1 MTMSRRALLT
11 AASLVPLSACAL
23 NPATSGSA
31 AQVNGTAELRD
42 LPLDTPRVGEAAA
55 VSQRIAWEII
65 AKSEGNSVLSPSS
78 LASALVMAG
87 DGAAGASKTSVDQ
100 KFGLTGTER
109 SAAFG
114 ALRQALAGYDS
125 LPDKLPDEPPASPV
139 VHQVARV
146 LLLGDGL
153 EPRQEY
159 VETVAQYYGMPVERV
174 AIAEAK
180 ADLDAWARKH
190 TAGLIEESAVEAP
203 EEGSL
208 VLQDALLFAAAW
220 RQVFEESREVEF
232 ENRWVLGMAG
242 EVTARRADGTD
253 WRAIR
258 LPYDDVLAM
267 DVIVPLRAADPRQF
281 TAETL
286 EQVHDALSSAT
297 PDSVEVEMPT
307 LDLTGKTD
315 VSGIVDLTDLSGIS
329 PGAWANKVIQ
339 QVRLKVGAKGTVG
352 AALTE
357 AFLETALVERPEPFL
372 VNRPYCLRVLDTRTG
387 WPLFLAVITTPES

>member
-1 MTMSRRALLT
+1 MSWR
-11 AASLVPLSACAL
+11 
-23 NPATSGSA
+23 
-31 AQVNGTAELRD
+31 
-42 LPLDTPRVGEAAA
+42 
-55 VSQRIAWEII
+55 
-65 AKSEGNSVLSPSS
+65 
-78 LASALVMAG
+78 G

-159 VETVAQYYGMPVERV
+159 VDTVAQYYGMPVERV

-180 ADLDAWARKH
+180 ADLDAWVRKH

-203 EEGSL
+203 EDGTL

-220 RQVFEESREVEF
+220 RQAFEENRDVEF
-232 ENRWVLGMAG
+232 EGRRVPGVAG
-242 EVTARRADGTD
+242 EVTARRAEGAD

-258 LPYDDVLAM
+258 LPYDGVLAM
-267 DVIVPLRAADPRQF
+267 DIIVPLRAADPRQL

-286 EQVHDALSSAT
+286 EQAHDALSSAAS
-297 PDSVEVEMPT
+297 DSVEVEMPT

-315 VSGIVDLTDLSGIS
+315 VSDVVDLTDLSGIS

-339 QVRLKVGAKGTVG
+339 QVRLKVDAKGTVG

-357 AFLETALVERPEPFL
+357 VFVETALVERPEPFL
-372 VNRPYCLRVLDTRTG
+372 VDRPYCLRVLDTRTG
-387 WPLFLAVITTPES
+387 WPLFLAVITTPEG